1 MTLDANTYYLNQH
14 LDKEDEYTS
23 WLENNEQNIVEAY
36 IDSIEELDDVPEGFI
51 ETYYENSREEF

>member
-1 MTLDANTYYLNQH
+1 MTQILNQH
-14 LDKEDEYTS
+14 LDQEEEYTS

-36 IDSIEELDDVPEGFI
+36 IDSIEELEDVPEGFI